1 MDPRPSVVRR
11 GPIRSGRLEYT
22 HEEEPIRREFRVNEQ
37 IRSREVLL
45 IGPEGHSLGVLP
57 TDRALALAREK
68 GLDLVEVA
76 PEANPVVCKIVNY
89 GKYRYQQ
96 GKREKKQQKT
106 SRLKEVKFTIQ
117 TGEHDFQTKLARIR
131 EFLGD
136 GHKVRVSVFFKGR
149 QIIHMS
155 KGEEILARVV
165 TATED
170 TAKVDQDAMSRG
182 RTLQM
187 LLVPL
192 PRKGGRSEDKDAQSG
207 GEAV

>member
-1 MDPRPSVVRR
+1 MRR
-11 GPIRSGRLEYT
+11 D
-22 HEEEPIRREFRVNEQ
+22 FRVNEQ

-45 IGPEGHSLGVLP
+45 IDHDGRSLGLHPV
-57 TDRALALAREK
+57 DKARALAQEK

-76 PEANPVVCKIVNY
+76 PEANPVVCKIVNF
-89 GKYRYQQ
+89 GKYRYQL
-96 GKREKKQQKT
+96 GKREKKQHKA

-155 KGEEILARVV
+155 KGEEILARVT

-170 TAKVDQDAMSRG
+170 MAKLDQSAMSKG

-187 LLVPL
+187 LLVPV
-192 PRKGGRSEDKDAQSG
+192 PRKGGRVEGKDAPG
-207 GEAV
+207 VGKEV

>member
-1 MDPRPSVVRR
+1 ML
-11 GPIRSGRLEYT
+11 PI
-22 HEEEPIRREFRVNEQ
+22 
-37 IRSREVLL
+37 
-45 IGPEGHSLGVLP
+45 
-57 TDRALALAREK
+57 DRALALAREK

-96 GKREKKQQKT
+96 GKREKKQQKA

-131 EFLGD
+131 EFLED

-149 QIIHMS
+149 QIIHTA
-155 KGEEILARVV
+155 KGEEILARVA

-170 TAKVDQDAMSRG
+170 MAKVDQDTMSKG
-182 RTLQM
+182 RTLQT

-192 PRKGGRSEDKDAQSG
+192 PRKGGRVEDKNAQSVS
-207 GEAV
+207 EEV

>member
-1 MDPRPSVVRR
+1 M
-11 GPIRSGRLEYT
+11 I
-22 HEEEPIRREFRVNEQ
+22 
-37 IRSREVLL
+37 
-45 IGPEGHSLGVLP
+45 P

-96 GKREKKQQKT
+96 GKREKKQPKT

-149 QIIHMS
+149 QIIHTA
-155 KGEEILARVV
+155 KGEEILARV
-165 TATED
+165 TAATED
-170 TAKVDQDAMSRG
+170 MAKVDQDTMSRG

-207 GEAV
+207 GQAV

>member
-1 MDPRPSVVRR
+1 M
-11 GPIRSGRLEYT
+11 
-22 HEEEPIRREFRVNEQ
+22 
-37 IRSREVLL
+37 
-45 IGPEGHSLGVLP
+45 
-57 TDRALALAREK
+57 
-68 GLDLVEVA
+68 EVA
-76 PEANPVVCKIVNY
+76 PEANPVVCKVVNY

-149 QIIHMS
+149 QIIHTA
-155 KGEEILARVV
+155 KGEEILARV
-165 TATED
+165 TAATED
-170 TAKVDQDAMSRG
+170 MAKVDQDTMSRG

-192 PRKGGRSEDKDAQSG
+192 PRKGGRSEDKDAPSG